1 MNGELDFNQSIIR
14 RVSLLKG
21 VKQSVLDE
29 IIEETVLTSGA
40 NLIAPT
46 MKKNGAYCFVLSG
59 GFDFL
64 TSQVAKKIGFD
75 GSFSN
80 SWK

>member
-40 NLIAPT
+40 I
-46 MKKNGAYCFVLSG
+46 
-59 GFDFL
+59 
-64 TSQVAKKIGFD
+64 
-75 GSFSN
+75 
-80 SWK
+80 